1 MVLILNQYT
10 LWPSQTRGNLVN
22 TQAKHVPLVDILGH
36 KSTNISVGGTLYH
49 IEICVSY
56 QGYEYNYICSIAV
69 YHDHS
74 ILHACINKKKT
85 PGNTYFCTNTFVCH
99 QQYKY
104 EPTNVGMD

>member
-1 MVLILNQYT
+1 ML
-10 LWPSQTRGNLVN
+10 
-22 TQAKHVPLVDILGH
+22 LVDILGH

-74 ILHACINKKKT
+74 ILHACINKKKHLET
-85 PGNTYFCTNTFVCH
+85 HTFVPTH
-99 QQYKY
+99 SFAINNINMNQQMWVWIKMG
-104 EPTNVGMD
+104 PQ